1 MFTCDILAETPPP
14 TMKSTRQ
21 ACNPSLDVK
30 GAGRRL
36 PGDNNK
42 QQYLCQIIKKI
53 QIMHKTK

>member
-1 MFTCDILAETPPP
+1 
-14 TMKSTRQ
+14 MKSTRQ

-42 QQYLCQIIKKI
+42 QQYLCQIIKEI